1 MNFKQ
6 KYLLNKRLRNI
17 DSKKEE
23 SSKGKREFKL
33 HINENIIKTKFCKET
48 YEL

>member
-23 SSKGKREFKL
+23 SSKGKREFDNL
-33 HINENIIKTKFCKET
+33 ENEKVEPLYN
-48 YEL
+48 